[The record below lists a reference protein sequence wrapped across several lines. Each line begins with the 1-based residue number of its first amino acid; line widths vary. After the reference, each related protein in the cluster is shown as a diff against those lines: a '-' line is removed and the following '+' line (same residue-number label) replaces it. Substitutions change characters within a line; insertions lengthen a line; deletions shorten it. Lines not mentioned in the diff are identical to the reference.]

1 MIEFEWDPAKAKS
14 NERKHG
20 VTFEDATLVFQDP
33 DIYSEQDRIV
43 DGELRWQSTG
53 LVHGIMLVLVA
64 HTSDFSQHS
73 HAEVIRIISARKA
86 NPKERT
92 RYDKARAKN
101 SSGY

>member
-14 NERKHG
+14 NKRKHG
-20 VTFEDATLVFQDP
+20 IRFEDATLVFQDP

-64 HTSDFSQHS
+64 HTSDFGKHDQT
-73 HAEVIRIISARKA
+73 EVIRIISARKA
-86 NPKERT
+86 GPKERA
-92 RYDKARAKN
+92 RYDKARTKD
-101 SSGY
+101 SGGY